1 MVLGGHAGN
10 DARWERIRARTI
22 GRKILRYED
31 GDTTTRG
38 ASMLAH
44 AMSVGLEKA
53 VSDLSINPVA
63 TEPTDSEKNY
73 SQRVYKEFLTE
84 QRELLA
90 TADRKLGS

>member
-1 MVLGGHAGN
+1 
-10 DARWERIRARTI
+10 
-22 GRKILRYED
+22 
-31 GDTTTRG
+31 
-38 ASMLAH
+38 MLAH

-63 TEPTDSEKNY
+63 TEPTDSEKKY